1 MRLANALIGSL
12 VVVTLAGC
20 STSSPVTSKTV
31 STTTIGDVGTD
42 ASATTVGG
50 TTDGTAVTD
59 ETTPATATTKTTS
72 TTIARTTG
80 ATSAVAFTIPEAP
93 TTVPATIPATDAG
106 SGAPAS
112 GTVFTSDAGK
122 FSAAFDATPNET
134 VNPASA
140 TSAEAHV
147 FQAVVTNAVEVVS
160 YAVRNNAGADR
171 DNVLK
176 VTVDAIMSTSGFLEV
191 SRASTTY
198 QNFPAVEFE
207 AKGTDGGNAVRV
219 FGRVVLG
226 DTVLYGALYEFKTGL
241 AGGVDAAHQFIDSFK
256 VLGN

>member
-1 MRLANALIGSL
+1 MRLANVLIGSL
-12 VVVTLAGC
+12 VVVALAGC

-31 STTTIGDVGTD
+31 STTTIGDAGTDPGTD
-42 ASATTVGG
+42 ACVTTVAG
-50 TTDGTAVTD
+50 TTAGTAATD
-59 ETTPATATTKTTS
+59 ETTPATTTGKTTATTTGK
-72 TTIARTTG
+72 TIATTP
-80 ATSAVAFTIPEAP
+80 AVAFTVPEAP
-93 TTVPATIPATDAG
+93 KTVPATDAG

-112 GTVFTSDAGK
+112 GTVFTSEAGK
-122 FSAAFDATPNET
+122 FSAAFDDTPKET

-147 FQAVVTNAVEVVS
+147 FQAVGTNAVEVVS
-160 YAVRNNAGADR
+160 YAVRNNAGADP

-176 VTVDAIMSTSGFLEV
+176 VTVDAIMSTSGFVEV

>member
-1 MRLANALIGSL
+1 MRLANVLIGSL

-31 STTTIGDVGTD
+31 STTTIGDAGAD
-42 ASATTVGG
+42 ASATTVPD
-50 TTDGTAVTD
+50 TTAGTAVTD
-59 ETTPATATTKTTS
+59 ETATATATTTATT
-72 TTIARTTG
+72 TARTTG
-80 ATSAVAFTIPEAP
+80 SSAAVAFTVPEAP
-93 TTVPATIPATDAG
+93 ATVPATDAG
-106 SGAPAS
+106 SDAPAS

-122 FSAAFDATPNET
+122 FSAAFDATPKET

-147 FQAVVTNAVEVVS
+147 FQAVATNAVEVVS
-160 YAVRNNAGADR
+160 YAVRNNAGADPGS
-171 DNVLK
+171 VLK
-176 VTVDAIMSTSGFLEV
+176 VTVDAIMSTSGFVEV
-191 SRASTTY
+191 SRATTTY
-198 QNFPAVEFE
+198 QNLPAVEFE